1 MYFPTQFKTGANN
14 PNAVD
19 IAAIAPANAFE
30 GAYVVRYVRSPK
42 AQKATLKLNSEG
54 FSTTAIETIYLNGK
68 EVYFDTLSPRHI
80 KAEDSI
86 EVELKEGLN
95 ILVSRVEHTFWQ
107 WATSFAFE
115 GAEGLTF

>member
-1 MYFPTQFKTGANN
+1 M
-14 PNAVD
+14 
-19 IAAIAPANAFE
+19 AFE

-95 ILVSRVEHTFWQ
+95 ILVSRVEHTYWQ